1 MNNLIR
7 VTILLWNM
15 GEEEA
20 RPVCGH
26 PSACPTGPCRGGARP
41 WRISKPPKEEE
52 KEEDEEEEEYD
63 DDEEEMEGKRKDE
76 EDLTW
81 FKE

>member
-1 MNNLIR
+1 MNNLKP
-7 VTILLWNM
+7 VTILLWNL
-15 GEEEA
+15 GEEEV

-26 PSACPTGPCRGGARP
+26 PSACPAGPCRGGARP

-52 KEEDEEEEEYD
+52 KEDDEEEEYD

-76 EDLTW
+76 EDMTW
-81 FKE
+81 TV